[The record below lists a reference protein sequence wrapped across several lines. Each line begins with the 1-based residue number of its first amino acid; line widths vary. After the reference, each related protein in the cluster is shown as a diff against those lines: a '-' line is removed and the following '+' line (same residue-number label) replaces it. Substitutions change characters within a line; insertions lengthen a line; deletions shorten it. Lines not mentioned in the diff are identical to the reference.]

1 MGFKVLDD
9 IGKGFFA
16 FRTVEG
22 ERREADA
29 LAVVFVFEFG
39 FGFGFGGWCG

>member
-1 MGFKVLDD
+1 MGFQVLDN

-22 ERREADA
+22 ERRETGA
-29 LAVVFVFEFG
+29 LSFVFG
-39 FGFGFGGWCG
+39 L

>member
-1 MGFKVLDD
+1 MGFNVLDD

-29 LAVVFVFEFG
+29 LSVVFGLGLGLGLG
-39 FGFGFGGWCG
+39 F